1 MVSSSWHLSS
11 ENYFQAPRRQWSSLI
26 PDIVS
31 SAKILCA
38 YVKLC
43 LKERFLVD
51 LSLTATYIINETG
64 KRIYEKNAKKKP
76 DSKLALFSE
85 NQSRRM
91 AVTAN
96 VRRRQLPVFL
106 CTQTCE
112 AMRARISIAKP
123 IITSKTCMH
132 QGVCVVK
139 YTSC

>member
-1 MVSSSWHLSS
+1 M
-11 ENYFQAPRRQWSSLI
+11 P
-26 PDIVS
+26 
-31 SAKILCA
+31 
-38 YVKLC
+38 
-43 LKERFLVD
+43 
-51 LSLTATYIINETG
+51 LTATYIINETG

-85 NQSRRM
+85 NQSRRV

-112 AMRARISIAKP
+112 VMRARISIAKP

-139 YTSC
+139 YISC